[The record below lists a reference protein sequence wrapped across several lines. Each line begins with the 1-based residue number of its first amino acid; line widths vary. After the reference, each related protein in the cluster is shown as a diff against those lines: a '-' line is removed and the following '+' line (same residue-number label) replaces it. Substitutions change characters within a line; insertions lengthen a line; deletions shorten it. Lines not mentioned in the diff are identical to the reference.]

1 MGPNPEELANIA
13 INEVDPAEYSEDVE
27 DFDRWQNE
35 LLRLNSRR
43 NIHDLLTYRS
53 QAAPIIAGVE
63 GTETLRRAAEDRHRV
78 VLEDLLELL
87 YVTEDP
93 IEHARLLYLIERH
106 EDDSPVV
113 PSITMIDARN
123 SLMGEEIH
131 ANNVDIPPATTRV
144 C

>member
-1 MGPNPEELANIA
+1 LKC
-13 INEVDPAEYSEDVE
+13 
-27 DFDRWQNE
+27 
-35 LLRLNSRR
+35 RR
-43 NIHDLLTYRS
+43 NIHGLVTYRS
-53 QAAPIIAGVE
+53 QAAPIIADVE
-63 GTETLRRAAEDRHRV
+63 GAETLRRVRLAAEDRHRV

-93 IEHARLLYLIERH
+93 IEHARLLHLIERH

-123 SLMGEEIH
+123 SLMGEDIH